1 LLRAK
6 VFLLREGASIAER
19 QEVSWQD
26 VEERNK
32 SYSPRST
39 TTLKWELED
48 EPGHSKGLGSL
59 RGSGL
64 LPVRL
69 TCLESYM
76 LRIGANAAIPATTG
90 FVIEFLPVKS
100 ERGEDGGAQD
110 QKIDQ
115 SRDNNIAVGEAAK
128 ST

>member
-1 LLRAK
+1 MAASNPLVIHREPYMLPVSCLVCRATCSGS
-6 VFLLREGASIAER
+6 VL
-19 QEVSWQD
+19 
-26 VEERNK
+26 
-32 SYSPRST
+32 SPR
-39 TTLKWELED
+39 
-48 EPGHSKGLGSL
+48 PSL
-59 RGSGL
+59 L
-64 LPVRL
+64 VNCRL
-69 TCLESYM
+69 TKNTT
-76 LRIGANAAIPATTG
+76 NAAIPATTG